1 MDVSNNT
8 KKKKIQEDEDKSF
21 SEIKGVIIIA
31 IGFLTLFAVYTSWAG
46 VLSTLL
52 QTIFAFVFGCGKYL
66 IPLYIIYM
74 GYRYIIGRGKLK
86 LDKKFA
92 GITLLVFMILLI
104 LSTIFIKSIDG
115 VTFGKGFNEMM
126 TKIKNSEFSLNG
138 GIITYIISYLLYKF
152 IGAIGSF
159 IVYSVIFVISA
170 IYAFNVAGGLINNY
184 LAKELGFSEQKL
196 FELAKENT
204 TRMFPLDIRDM
215 GELIGT
221 NSLGM
226 YVITNTTS
234 VNGAVGMLYDDKLS
248 LIAKELNSDLYVIPS
263 SIHEVIAIK
272 ADMDVD
278 GIAKM
283 ISEVNNNNDVV
294 RKEDVLS
301 NQPYFYNKMF
311 HNIST
316 TKGNNIITET
326 LINSPAKRRKE

>member
-1 MDVSNNT
+1 MWYNDYYGGVEVSNNT

-74 GYRYIIGRGKLK
+74 GYRYIIGRGELK

-104 LSTIFIKSIDG
+104 FSTIFIKSIDG

-170 IYAFNVAGGLINNY
+170 IYAFNVSVEKVVIDNRKKIDKKVKGRYARK
-184 LAKELGFSEQKL
+184 KE
-196 FELAKENT
+196 
-204 TRMFPLDIRDM
+204 I
-215 GELIGT
+215 
-221 NSLGM
+221 
-226 YVITNTTS
+226 
-234 VNGAVGMLYDDKLS
+234 VNIKD
-248 LIAKELNSDLYVIPS
+248 NSDDTKVTRR
-263 SIHEVIAIK
+263 K
-272 ADMDVD
+272 
-278 GIAKM
+278 
-283 ISEVNNNNDVV
+283 NNDFINVV
-294 RKEDVLS
+294 DANNDEDL
-301 NQPYFYNKMF
+301 
-311 HNIST
+311 
-316 TKGNNIITET
+316 
-326 LINSPAKRRKE
+326 AR